1 MENIMMDQEL
11 QEELQDTPTGFCV
24 DNDVK
29 ADWTLRKIAEIQN
42 ERDTMLAFY
51 DGQIKKAK
59 EQADQRISYL
69 MEHLRRYT
77 ACVPMKETK
86 TQSKYSLP
94 SGDLVMKKPAVAF
107 RRDDEKLLKWL
118 KDSDN
123 GDLIAVKMSPAWA
136 EIKKAITVVDGK
148 AVFTDTG
155 EIVDGVEPYMTEAEL
170 VIRSNKKGEDNK

>member
-29 ADWTLRKIAEIQN
+29 ADWTLRKIAEIQA
-42 ERDTMLAFY
+42 ERDRMVDFHER
-51 DGQIKKAK
+51 QIEVTKA
-59 EQADQRISYL
+59 QAEIRINYL

-77 ACVPMKETK
+77 AQVPMKETK

-107 RRDDEKLLKWL
+107 RRDDTRRVLSTTSTRSGFRRRTVRLLQKSFL
-118 KDSDN
+118 PECALSC
-123 GDLIAVKMSPAWA
+123 
-136 EIKKAITVVDGK
+136 GK
-148 AVFTDTG
+148 A
-155 EIVDGVEPYMTEAEL
+155 
-170 VIRSNKKGEDNK
+170 

>member
-1 MENIMMDQEL
+1 M
-11 QEELQDTPTGFCV
+11 EELYNDDVMKSVQQEGFV
-24 DNDVK
+24 IDDDMK
-29 ADWTLRKIAEIQN
+29 ADWAVRRIASIEAETQ
-42 ERDTMLAFY
+42 RMLDFY
-51 DGQIKKAK
+51 KAQSEKLK
-59 EQADQRISYL
+59 EQCEQKTAFLKGLLQRYL
-69 MEHLRRYT
+69 MT
-77 ACVPMKETK
+77 VPTKETK
-86 TQSKYSLP
+86 TQSKYALP

-107 RRDDEKLLKWL
+107 RHDDEKLLKWL

>member
-1 MENIMMDQEL
+1 MENMLMDQEL

-94 SGDLVMKKPAVAF
+94 SGDLVLKKPAVAF
-107 RRDDEKLLKWL
+107 RRDDEKLLQWL

-123 GDLIAVKMSPAWA
+123 GGLIAVKMSPAWA

-148 AVFTDTG
+148 AVLTDTG
-155 EIVDGVEPYMTEAEL
+155 EIIDGVEPYMTEAEL
-170 VIRSNKKGEDNK
+170 VIRQKKEV

>member
-1 MENIMMDQEL
+1 MENMLMNQEL

-24 DNDVK
+24 DNDIK

-59 EQADQRISYL
+59 EQADQRINYL

-77 ACVPMKETK
+77 AQVPMKETK

-107 RRDDEKLLKWL
+107 RRDDEKLLQWL

-123 GDLIAVKMSPAWA
+123 GGLIAVKMSPAWA

-155 EIVDGVEPYMTEAEL
+155 EIIDGVEPYMTEAEL
-170 VIRSNKKGEDNK
+170 VIRQKKEG

>member
-1 MENIMMDQEL
+1 MMENIIMDQEL

-29 ADWTLRKIAEIQN
+29 ADWTLRKIAEIQA
-42 ERDTMLAFY
+42 ERDRMVDFHER
-51 DGQIKKAK
+51 QIEVTKA
-59 EQADQRISYL
+59 QAEMRINYL

-94 SGDLVMKKPAVAF
+94 SGDLVLKKPSVAF

-118 KDSDN
+118 KESDN
-123 GDLIAVKMSPAWA
+123 GGLIAVKMSPAWA
-136 EIKKAITVVDGK
+136 EIKKQITVVDGK
-148 AVFTDTG
+148 AVLTDTG
-155 EIVDGVEPYMTEAEL
+155 EIIDGVEPYMTEAEL
-170 VIRSNKKGEDNK
+170 VIRQNKEE

>member
-1 MENIMMDQEL
+1 MENIMMNQEL

-29 ADWTLRKIAEIQN
+29 ADWALRKIAEIEA
-42 ERDTMLAFY
+42 ERDRMVDFHER
-51 DGQIKKAK
+51 QIETTKA
-59 EQADQRISYL
+59 QAEVRIGYL
-69 MEHLRRYT
+69 KEHLRRYT

-107 RRDDEKLLKWL
+107 RRDDEKLMQWL
-118 KDSDN
+118 RDSGY

-136 EIKKAITVVDGK
+136 EIKQLIEVAYDDKVVMK
-148 AVFTDTG
+148 DTG
-155 EIVDGVEPYMTEAEL
+155 EIVDGIESYMTDPEL
-170 VIRSNKKGEDNK
+170 VIRKKKEE

>member
-1 MENIMMDQEL
+1 MENIMMNQEL

-94 SGDLVMKKPAVAF
+94 SGDLVLKKPSVAF